1 MKPYPM
7 SIQWW
12 YYGECNVTMKSYPMS
27 IQWWYYDECNV
38 TYEVLSYVY
47 TMMIL
52 WWM

>member
-1 MKPYPM
+1 MKSYPM

-12 YYGECNVTMKSYPMS
+12 YYDECNVTYEVLSS